1 MGSLAEVG
9 SEEASRKSSLGSETM
24 KLRVFAFASAMIA
37 GLTFGLPS
45 NAQSYP
51 TKPVKII
58 VPYQAGQ
65 GTDVGARLFA
75 EQLTKALGQQVYVDN
90 KPGAGGNIGT
100 ADAARSPNDG
110 YTLLMGTVA
119 TQTMNEFLYPSLGY
133 DSQKDF
139 EPIALVGMLP
149 MVISANPSFAA
160 NSVAE
165 LIAAAKAR
173 PDKIDIGLPST
184 TARLVFELLKE
195 RSGAPLFGVPY
206 KGSATAMQEVTGGQ
220 LPVIVDTATATRGQ
234 VAGGKLKPL
243 GITTLKSS
251 ELMPGVKSVAEQG
264 FPGFEVT
271 AWNALYAPKGTPR
284 TVVDRINAEVAKILA
299 QPETRQRL
307 LQIGFEPAGGTPGEL
322 AAFEKREREKWGPL
336 IKAAGLKAD

>member
-1 MGSLAEVG
+1 MKRRGLVHAATLVAGFALA
-9 SEEASRKSSLGSETM
+9 
-24 KLRVFAFASAMIA
+24 
-37 GLTFGLPS
+37 LPAV
-45 NAQSYP
+45 AQTWPS
-51 TKPVKII
+51 KPIKIV

-100 ADAARSPNDG
+100 AEAARSANDG

-119 TQTMNEFLYPSLGY
+119 TQTMNEFLYPSIGY

-139 EPIALVGMLP
+139 EPVALVAMLP
-149 MVISANPSFAA
+149 MVISANPSFPV
-160 NSVAE
+160 NSVSE
-165 LIAAAKAR
+165 LAAAAKAK
-173 PDKIDIGLPST
+173 PDKIDIALPST
-184 TARLVFELLKE
+184 TARLVFELLKTQ
-195 RSGAPLFGVPY
+195 SGAPLFGVPY
-206 KGSATAMQEVTGGQ
+206 KGSATAMTEVTGGQ
-220 LPVIVDTATATRGQ
+220 LPVIIDTATATRSQ

-251 ELMPGVKSVAEQG
+251 ELLPGVQSVAEQG

-271 AWNALYAPKGTPR
+271 AWNALYAPSGTPKAI
-284 TVVDRINAEVAKILA
+284 VDRLNAEIGKILA

-307 LQIGFEPAGGTPGEL
+307 LQIGFEPAGGSPEQL
-322 AAFEKREREKWGPL
+322 AVFEKREREKWGPV
-336 IKAAGLKAD
+336 IKSAGLKGD